1 MLIGDRAKYLGIVAG
16 ITFAALLIS
25 QQLSIFCGLLLR
37 TTSQLQDIAEADIWV
52 MDPNVEYVDEL
63 KPMKE
68 DYLQRVQGVPGVA
81 WAIHFYKGQAR
92 LKLGDGKYQQA
103 IVLGIDDATMV
114 GAPQKIVLGSL
125 ADLRQPDA
133 VIMDENGYKYLWPGE
148 PLRVGRLL
156 EMNDHRALLVGICRS
171 SRTFQ
176 TFPILYTRYS
186 LALEFIPQERRVM
199 PFVLAA
205 LTPGASTTAVCARIH
220 EQTGLLAISRD
231 DFAWET
237 IWYYMKRTGIP
248 INFGITVG
256 LGFIVGCAIAGQTFY
271 TFVIEN
277 QNQFGALKA
286 MGVGNRRIVG
296 MVLIQALVVGLI
308 GYSLG
313 VGLATLFGVVTKN
326 TEVSFY
332 MPWQVLIG
340 TAVSVGF
347 IVAIA
352 SVVSIY
358 RVLVLEPAVVFR
370 N

>member
-1 MLIGDRAKYLGIVAG
+1 M
-16 ITFAALLIS
+16 S
-25 QQLSIFCGLLLR
+25 SM
-37 TTSQLQDIAEADIWV
+37 S
-52 MDPNVEYVDEL
+52 NEL

-81 WAIHFYKGQAR
+81 WAVHFYKGQAR

-205 LTPGASTTAVCARIH
+205 LVPGASATDVCRPNPRAN
-220 EQTGLLAISRD
+220 GAIGHLTR
-231 DFAWET
+231 
-237 IWYYMKRTGIP
+237 
-248 INFGITVG
+248 
-256 LGFIVGCAIAGQTFY
+256 
-271 TFVIEN
+271 
-277 QNQFGALKA
+277 
-286 MGVGNRRIVG
+286 
-296 MVLIQALVVGLI
+296 
-308 GYSLG
+308 
-313 VGLATLFGVVTKN
+313 
-326 TEVSFY
+326 
-332 MPWQVLIG
+332 
-340 TAVSVGF
+340 
-347 IVAIA
+347 
-352 SVVSIY
+352 
-358 RVLVLEPAVVFR
+358 
-370 N
+370 

>member
-1 MLIGDRAKYLGIVAG
+1 MASWPG
-16 ITFAALLIS
+16 ITFAALLIA

-81 WAIHFYKGQAR
+81 WAVHFYKGQAR

-133 VIMDENGYKYLWPGE
+133 VIMDENGYNYLWPHE

-156 EMNDHRALLVGICRS
+156 EMNDHRAVLVGICRS

-176 TFPILYTRYS
+176 TFPVLYTRYS

-205 LTPGASTTAVCARIH
+205 LTPGASAPDVCARIR
-220 EQTGLLAISRD
+220 EQTGLLAIIAR
-231 DFAWET
+231 
-237 IWYYMKRTGIP
+237 RLR
-248 INFGITVG
+248 
-256 LGFIVGCAIAGQTFY
+256 LG
-271 TFVIEN
+271 N
-277 QNQFGALKA
+277 D
-286 MGVGNRRIVG
+286 
-296 MVLIQALVVGLI
+296 
-308 GYSLG
+308 
-313 VGLATLFGVVTKN
+313 
-326 TEVSFY
+326 
-332 MPWQVLIG
+332 
-340 TAVSVGF
+340 
-347 IVAIA
+347 
-352 SVVSIY
+352 
-358 RVLVLEPAVVFR
+358 LVLHEADRHPDQFR
-370 N
+370 HHRRARLHRRLRDRGANVLHVRHRESESIRGTEGDGREQSADCRHGADSGSRGRTDRV

>member
-1 MLIGDRAKYLGIVAG
+1 MLIGDRAKYFGITAG
-16 ITFAALLIS
+16 ITFAALLIT
-25 QQLSIFCGLLLR
+25 QQMAIFCGLLLR
-37 TTSQLQDIAEADIWV
+37 TTSQLQDISEADIWA

-81 WAIHFYKGQAR
+81 WAVHFYKGQAR
-92 LKLGDGKYQQA
+92 LKLGNGKYQQA
-103 IVLGIDDATMV
+103 IVLGIDDATLI
-114 GAPQKIVLGSL
+114 GAPRKMLIGSL

-133 VIMDENGYKYLWPGE
+133 VIMDEAGYHYLWPHE
-148 PLRVGRLL
+148 PIRAGRLL
-156 EMNDHRALLVGICRS
+156 EMNDHRALLVGVCQA

-176 TFPILYTRYS
+176 TFPVLYTRYS

-199 PFVLAA
+199 PFVLVGTKA
-205 LTPGASTTAVCARIH
+205 GANIPQVCEEIH
-220 EQTGLLAISRD
+220 KQTGLFAISRD
-231 DFAWET
+231 DFAWKT
-237 IWYYMKRTGIP
+237 ILYYLKRTGIP

-256 LGFIVGCAIAGQTFY
+256 LGFVVGCAIAGQTFY

-286 MGVGNRRIVG
+286 MGTSNRRIVG
-296 MVLIQALVVGLI
+296 MVMIQAVVVGVI

-313 VGLATLFGVVTKN
+313 VGLATLFGVATQN

-332 MPWQVLIG
+332 LPWWVLVG
-340 TAVSVGF
+340 TAASVGL
-347 IVAIA
+347 IVAVA
-352 SVVSIY
+352 SMISIY